1 MGNWITQDLSFGNRE
16 ITNSKCHSR
25 RDKEMSLQTVAINT
39 EMHLVIIIH
48 FHSFLIGQITMYVHA
63 HGIKLTT
70 IIHFL
75 YYDITFNI
83 ELTCNYR
90 AFDGD

>member
-1 MGNWITQDLSFGNRE
+1 
-16 ITNSKCHSR
+16 
-25 RDKEMSLQTVAINT
+25 MSLQTVAINT

-90 AFDGD
+90 AFKFDGD